1 MLSPIL
7 NTKKNFGIC
16 IKLYACCSVVTEIA
30 LLFVLSEMRNPFALA
45 PWLTMEFSGSQ
56 HTEISKDISF

>member
-16 IKLYACCSVVTEIA
+16 IQLYACCSVVTEIA

-45 PWLTMEFSGSQ
+45 P
-56 HTEISKDISF
+56 